1 MLNWNDYLNKEKT
14 EGLEGQLMHELKEFD
29 KWEEES
35 DRYVWYDFDEG
46 LFKFVTGLTRQSG
59 TSNRLMY
66 IKSDEGYYLYFQ
78 YFIDGNVVYDNHFF
92 FTIDTIGLFDLDT
105 KINGTA
111 QSDYANMTV
120 ENFFN
125 DNVSAIIDRLKS
137 YAPEVVDEIE
147 DRFLRRLTV
156 PDLTCPLYDE
166 VVEDYMKSNRD
177 KIRVAFIKDYLE
189 TQLEM
194 QKDYIKTNNW
204 Q

>member
-14 EGLEGQLMHELKEFD
+14 EGLEGQLVHELKLFD
-29 KWEEES
+29 NWEKEDS
-35 DRYVWYDFDEG
+35 RYVWYDFDEG

-66 IKSDEGYYLYFQ
+66 IKSDGGYYLYFQ
-78 YFIDGNVVYDNHFF
+78 YFIDGNIVYDDHFL
-92 FTIDTIGLFDLDT
+92 FTADAIGLFDLDT
-105 KINGTA
+105 KINDTA

-166 VVEDYMKSNRD
+166 VVEDYMKSNID
-177 KIRVAFIKDYLE
+177 KIRVAAIKDYLE

>member
-1 MLNWNDYLNKEKT
+1 MLSWNDYLDKEKT
-14 EGLEGQLMHELKEFD
+14 EGLEGQLMHELKQFD
-29 KWEEES
+29 KWEKEGKS
-35 DRYVWYDFDEG
+35 YAYYDFDEG
-46 LFKFVTGLTRQSG
+46 LFEFATGLKKMPG
-59 TSNRLMY
+59 TSNILVY
-66 IKSDEGYYLYFQ
+66 QIVDGVYCLYFN
-78 YFIDGNVVYDNHFF
+78 YFIDGNKAFADCFSFPN
-92 FTIDTIGLFDLDT
+92 DAIGLFDIDA
-105 KINGTA
+105 KIEGTTG
-111 QSDYANMTV
+111 SEYGNMTV

-166 VVEDYMKSNRD
+166 VVEDYMKNNKE
-177 KIRVAFIKDYLE
+177 KIRVVVIKDYLE
-189 TQLEM
+189 TQLEI